1 MRHVAIA
8 IPFGNVLIMRKT
20 FCNKRREI
28 MSTITSILEGLEF
41 ADTIVLV
48 SSNTKHLQRKTEYV
62 SKNAEQIGLI
72 INKIKNKK
80 MWLAPSHV
88 VITVNHKPLKDVEN
102 FTRI

>member
-8 IPFGNVLIMRKT
+8 IPYGNVLIMRKT

-48 SSNTKHLQRKTEYV
+48 SSNTKHLQRKTEDV